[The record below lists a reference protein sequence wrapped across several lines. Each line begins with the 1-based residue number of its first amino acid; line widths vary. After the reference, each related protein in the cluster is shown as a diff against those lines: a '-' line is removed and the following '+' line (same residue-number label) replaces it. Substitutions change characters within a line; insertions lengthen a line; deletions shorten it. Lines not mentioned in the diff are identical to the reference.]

1 MPGGWGGSHRSST
14 VPPSGAGPPDSS
26 LPPHPM
32 RSPTT
37 ALSPDKTR
45 VPRHCAP
52 RSQEPLSQTHLPEG
66 QRGDTWRPEIPY
78 PRLCDTL
85 VGGAGHLRVRPAA
98 QGPSALRRKSWPR
111 PPQPQGLSTFCPC
124 RFASSAC
131 SHVESHHSRPRG
143 PFVKAPP
150 SVLSLGS
157 WGGPGVFCAAVTWE
171 SSLGPQ
177 PRHSPLALPRHS
189 DQRGCVSGF
198 VSADCITEV
207 ASSVVSSIP
216 SVNQQLR
223 TARRA

>member
-1 MPGGWGGSHRSST
+1 MASSPRMALSPLAPGHSRPASRPSAGPATCAGWGCRGAGGGSHRSST

-37 ALSPDKTR
+37 ALSPDETR

-78 PRLCDTL
+78 PRLCDTR

-111 PPQPQGLSTFCPC
+111 PPQPQGRSTFCPC

-157 WGGPGVFCAAVTWE
+157 WGD
-171 SSLGPQ
+171 
-177 PRHSPLALPRHS
+177 LA
-189 DQRGCVSGF
+189 F
-198 VSADCITEV
+198 
-207 ASSVVSSIP
+207 SV
-216 SVNQQLR
+216 LL
-223 TARRA
+223 